1 MGAGISWGLL
11 IMRIALGVTFLPHG
25 RMKLNPRGPM
35 KGPGGFAGWLK
46 QMGVPLSGVL
56 GWLVV
61 LLETVGA
68 GLLILGL
75 GTRLVA
81 LGLAIDMLVAIVL
94 VKRGM
99 QKVAFMDA
107 KGGWEFEFV
116 LLAQALALVL
126 TGAGSIALDPLVGL

>member
-25 RMKLNPRGPM
+25 RMKINPRGPM
-35 KGPGGFAGWLK
+35 KGPGGFAAWLK

-116 LLAQALALVL
+116 LLAQALALVF
-126 TGAGSIALDPLVGL
+126 TGAGSIALDPFVGL

>member
-35 KGPGGFAGWLK
+35 KGPGGFAAWLK

-81 LGLAIDMLVAIVL
+81 LGLVN
-94 VKRGM
+94 RH
-99 QKVAFMDA
+99 
-107 KGGWEFEFV
+107 
-116 LLAQALALVL
+116 
-126 TGAGSIALDPLVGL
+126 AGRDRIGETRHAEGCVHGCEGRLGV